1 MGKGV
6 IRNQTDVKIFILF
19 LMNNLRYPLSQS
31 ELFELATEEGY
42 VAEFDFAECF
52 SELCELG
59 HIVANEDGGEMRY
72 LISPTGM
79 EASSQLEDTLVAG
92 LRKRSL
98 ENAMRILSLRR
109 REANVAATVTPR
121 DDGYYT
127 VDCHAADAYGKLAS
141 FSLSIPSGEMAEKIR
156 VRFLEKPEDVI
167 RGMTAVATGE
177 IEYLFSSFRES

>member
-6 IRNQTDVKIFILF
+6 IKNRTDVKIFILF

-59 HIVANEDGGEMRY
+59 HIVENEEEGEMRY
-72 LISPTGM
+72 LISPTGI
-79 EASSQLEDTLVAG
+79 EASSELEGTLVAG

-98 ENAMRILSLRR
+98 ESAMRILSLRR
-109 REANVAATVTPR
+109 RGAGVEATVTR
-121 DDGYYT
+121 REDGYFR
-127 VDCHAADAYGKLAS
+127 VDCHTGDARGMIAS
-141 FSLSIPSGEMAEKIR
+141 FSLALPSQDTAEKIR
-156 VRFLEKPEDVI
+156 TRFLEKPEDVI
-167 RGMTAVATGE
+167 RGITAVATGE
-177 IEYLFSSFRES
+177 IEYLLSSFPKR